1 MKKTFLLLTVVFSLL
16 CGGKDFQIYKEGKP
30 QAVIVM
36 LQPEHRFA
44 PIWAGDLARFA
55 GLCTGNP
62 LEIHKEKVSGKNSI
76 ELNFREQRFD
86 DDSFTIDFPDDH
98 TMRISGTRN
107 SVKSGIVYLLETYF
121 NVRFLMHF
129 PPGEGKRIQGFEADL
144 ETDCPHAENV
154 SVPMVNVT
162 KAPSV
167 NLWRRIYQNFNWYT
181 RNLGLYG
188 GHGSTLFA
196 FPIDKYAPDN
206 SWPQEILPIH
216 NGKKLV
222 LPKWDKTLKNPRL
235 PYRHGWQPCWSNS
248 ASVTIAVENIRESL
262 NKNPVHPI
270 HGKRCQVELSVND
283 NGGCCQCVDC
293 LKAVNGRRNTL
304 GHPDYSELYWTWVK
318 NVALE
323 LKQTH
328 PDVFI
333 IAYAYREVFNPPSF
347 KLPSNVLPQ
356 ICREIL
362 IGSRVPS
369 ERVKIENTLKMWSE
383 KADRL
388 LLYDYLDSISLG
400 RYVYML
406 PRVHIKSYADMFK
419 LAWNY
424 NVRGVYLEADNDF
437 PMSGPTLYL
446 ISRLYWDIDAD
457 LEVHFREWC
466 ERAVGKKA
474 APFLM
479 EYYRE
484 WERCWLRPEIGQ
496 TAWGLSNTGT
506 YMPLNESG
514 TYAYPITEK
523 DIARFD
529 FLMERVVANA
539 ETPFQ
544 KRRAQLFSRLWGL
557 SRKSIQCLYAVF
569 LQPDGTIAS
578 AEEAIKLINSI
589 PNAIK
594 AQEELKKDSFVSQKW
609 NDIISAGI
617 CKFSGL
623 SAYLHDERVGTAL
636 KEVLKN
642 KDLPLQLKAIL
653 EIMSGVKYTN
663 QLSDG
668 SFENPLALSWQVKK
682 TGELD
687 STHVSDGERA
697 YKAVN
702 GAVSF
707 TCQAEY
713 GKFYMVMVDVFS
725 ETTGGEGRIEFVT
738 NPRSGNGRF
747 NTQYH
752 AFKNIRLTKGWQTI
766 SNTIHVSGE
775 RNGLKADSVY
785 MYLGAELFES
795 DEPLWI
801 DNVRIYRLN

>member
-1 MKKTFLLLTVVFSLL
+1 MKKTLLLLTVCFSLL
-16 CGGKDFQIYKEGKP
+16 CGGNNFQIYKDGKP

-62 LEIHKEKVSGKNSI
+62 LEIHKENIPGKNAI
-76 ELNFREQRFD
+76 ELNFREQRFE
-86 DDSFTIDFPDDH
+86 DDSFTIEFPDDQ

-121 NVRFLMHF
+121 NVRFLMQF
-129 PPGEGKRIQGFEADL
+129 PLGEKQRIPGYEADL
-144 ETDCPHAENV
+144 ETDCPHIENV
-154 SVPMVNVT
+154 SIPMVKVT
-162 KAPSV
+162 KSPSV
-167 NLWRRIYQNFNWYT
+167 NFYRRMYQNYNWYT
-181 RNLGLYG
+181 RNLGFYG

-196 FPIDKYAPDN
+196 FPISKYGPNN

-216 NGKKLV
+216 GGKKLV
-222 LPKWDKTLKNPRL
+222 LPTWDKTLKNPLL
-235 PYRHGWQPCWSNS
+235 PYRHGWQPCWSTP
-248 ASVTIAVENIRESL
+248 ASVTIAVDNIRESL

-270 HGKRCQVELSVND
+270 HGKRYQVELSVND
-283 NGGCCQCVDC
+283 NGGCCQCTDC
-293 LKAVNGRRNTL
+293 LKAVNGKRNTL
-304 GHPDYSELYWTWVK
+304 GHPDYSELYWTWIN
-318 NVALE
+318 NVAME
-323 LKQTH
+323 LKKTH
-328 PDVFI
+328 PEIYIV
-333 IAYAYREVFNPPSF
+333 AYAYREVFNPPSF

-369 ERVKIENTLKMWSE
+369 EREKIEKTLKMWSE
-383 KADRL
+383 KADKL
-388 LLYDYLDSISLG
+388 FLYDYLDNIGLT

-419 LAWNY
+419 MAWNY
-424 NVRGVYLEADNDF
+424 NVRGVYLEADNDI

-446 ISRLYWDIDAD
+446 ISRLYWNIDAD
-457 LEVHFREWC
+457 LDAHFREWC

-479 EYYRE
+479 EYYQE
-484 WERCWLRPEIGQ
+484 WERYWLRPEIGQ
-496 TAWGLSNTGT
+496 TAWGLSCTGT

-514 TYAYPITEK
+514 TYTYPITEK
-523 DIARFD
+523 DIAMFD
-529 FLMERVVANA
+529 SLMEKVVAYA
-539 ETPFQ
+539 ETPLQ

-557 SRKSIQCLYAVF
+557 SRKSLECIYAAYR
-569 LQPDGTIAS
+569 QPDGTIAS
-578 AEEAIKLINSI
+578 AEDAIKLLNSI
-589 PNAIK
+589 PVAIK
-594 AQEELKKDSFVSQKW
+594 AQEELKNDPFVSQKW

-617 CKFSGL
+617 CNFSGL
-623 SAYLHDERVGTAL
+623 SAHLHDEQVITTL
-636 KEVLKN
+636 KEILKGSN
-642 KDLPLQLKAIL
+642 LPFRLKAIL
-653 EIMSGVKYTN
+653 EILSGVKYTN
-663 QLSDG
+663 QLANG
-668 SFENPLALSWQVKK
+668 SFENPMDFSWRVKE

-687 STHVSDGERA
+687 STHVSDGEKA
-697 YKAVN
+697 YKVVN

-713 GKFYMVMVDVFS
+713 GKFYMIMVDVFS
-725 ETTGGEGRIEFVT
+725 EITGGEGRAEFLT

-766 SNTIHVSGE
+766 SNIVHVSGE
-775 RNGLKADSVY
+775 RNGMKADSIY
-785 MYLGAELFES
+785 MYFGADFFES

-801 DNVRIYRLN
+801 DNVRIYKLD